1 MENKEL
7 QEKIEELKK
16 KKQGYDRNRSIC
28 AFVIAVIIYYI
39 YQSYKSGD
47 SQLWFWLL
55 MGAIIVASALI
66 LLYDCFQVKSINNE
80 LKPLEHEFFKTL
92 ETDEPE
98 TAGKDNDD
106 DDDETDEEPA
116 DEA

>member
-55 MGAIIVASALI
+55 MRAIIVASVLI
-66 LLYDCFQVKSINNE
+66 LVYDCFQVKSINNE
-80 LKPLEHEFFKTL
+80 HKPLEQAFFKTL

-98 TAGKDNDD
+98 TAGKDDD

>member
-66 LLYDCFQVKSINNE
+66 LVYDCFQVKSINNE

-98 TAGKDNDD
+98 TAGKDAD

>member
-28 AFVIAVIIYYI
+28 AFVIAVIIYYM

-55 MGAIIVASALI
+55 MGAIIVASVLI
-66 LLYDCFQVKSINNE
+66 LVYDCFQVKSINNE
-80 LKPLEHEFFKTL
+80 LKPLEQEFFKAL

-98 TAGKDNDD
+98 TAGKDDD

>member
-98 TAGKDNDD
+98 TAGKDAD

>member
-66 LLYDCFQVKSINNE
+66 LVYDCFQVKSINNE

-106 DDDETDEEPA
+106 DDESDEEPA

>member
-66 LLYDCFQVKSINNE
+66 LVYDCFQVKSINNE
-80 LKPLEHEFFKTL
+80 LKPLEQEFFKTL

-98 TAGKDNDD
+98 TAGKDAD

>member
-28 AFVIAVIIYYI
+28 AFVIAVIIYYM

-55 MGAIIVASALI
+55 MSAIIVASALI
-66 LLYDCFQVKSINNE
+66 LVYDCFQVKSINNE

-98 TAGKDNDD
+98 DTGKGDD

>member
-28 AFVIAVIIYYI
+28 AFVIAVIIYYM

-55 MGAIIVASALI
+55 MGAIIVASVLI
-66 LLYDCFQVKSINNE
+66 LVYDCFQVKSINNE
-80 LKPLEHEFFKTL
+80 LKPLEQEFFKTL

-98 TAGKDNDD
+98 TAGKDDD
-106 DDDETDEEPA
+106 DDDESDEEPA

>member
-28 AFVIAVIIYYI
+28 VFVIAVIIYYI

-66 LLYDCFQVKSINNE
+66 LVYDCFQVKSINNE
-80 LKPLEHEFFKTL
+80 LKPLEPEFFKTL

-98 TAGKDNDD
+98 IAGKDDD

>member
-16 KKQGYDRNRSIC
+16 KKQGYDRNRTIC

-47 SQLWFWLL
+47 SQVWFWLL
-55 MGAIIVASALI
+55 MSAIIVASVLI
-66 LLYDCFQVKSINNE
+66 LVYDCFQVKSINNE
-80 LKPLEHEFFKTL
+80 LKPLEQEFFKAL

-98 TAGKDNDD
+98 TAGKDDD
-106 DDDETDEEPA
+106 DDDESDEEPA

>member
-66 LLYDCFQVKSINNE
+66 LVYDCFQVKSINNK

-98 TAGKDNDD
+98 TAGKD
-106 DDDETDEEPA
+106 DDDESDEEPA

>member
-47 SQLWFWLL
+47 SQWWFLL
-55 MGAIIVASALI
+55 IMGLIIAATALI
-66 LLYDCFQVKSINNE
+66 LVYDCFQVKSINNE

-98 TAGKDNDD
+98 TAGKDDD